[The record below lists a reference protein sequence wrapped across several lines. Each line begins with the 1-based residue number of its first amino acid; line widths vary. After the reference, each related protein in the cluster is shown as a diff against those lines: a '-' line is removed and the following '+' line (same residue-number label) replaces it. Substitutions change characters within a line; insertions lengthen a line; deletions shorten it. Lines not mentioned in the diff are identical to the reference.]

1 MNNNR
6 KNNKM
11 TAKETMKTIQELDN
25 QEWLDMKNHIDKT
38 FPEMTLPTMKD
49 FKELV
54 NLWGSFQIYKSKKLN

>member
-25 QEWLDMKNHIDKT
+25 QEWEDMKKHIDKT
-38 FPEMTLPTMKD
+38 RGCQVYNFII
-49 FKELV
+49 V
-54 NLWGSFQIYKSKKLN
+54 